1 MMRDSKTGRPR
12 PSITPSRKTARKRK
26 RPRMYDRVLKGS
38 KNMPSV
44 FKRGNIYFLVESEA
58 SQYRIPRNIIIT
70 IAIVFFCALVSVLT
84 HAQITAIDTQITQAN
99 RDIRALTNER
109 RVHETR
115 LIGRYSI
122 EEIEF
127 YAFMRL
133 GMSHPDPSQIIE
145 INVPAQD
152 SVVLNREE
160 ALLPRQNYFWLDIRR
175 FISGSFNR
183 IFGGG

>member
-1 MMRDSKTGRPR
+1 M
-12 PSITPSRKTARKRK
+12 RKTSRIRKK
-26 RPRMYDRVLKGS
+26 SKMYDRVLKGS

-44 FKRGNIYFLVESEA
+44 FRRGNIYFLVESEA

-70 IAIVFFCALVSVLT
+70 IAIIFICALASVLT
-84 HAQITAIDTQITQAN
+84 HAQITGVNTQITQAN
-99 RDIRALTNER
+99 RDIRALSNER
-109 RVHETR
+109 LVHETR
-115 LIGRYSI
+115 LMGRYSI

-175 FISGSFNR
+175 FISGLFDR